1 MSALRLVPLFP
12 LLGFLA
18 LTFGRKMP
26 ERPAALIGTGS
37 VFLSMLAAAFVSAD
51 LLRAPPASGSFTIVL
66 WRWLGAGDPVVD
78 VSFTLDALSAV
89 MMLVVTAV
97 GFLIHLYSARH
108 MAGVAGFARFF
119 AHMNLFVASM
129 LVLVLAGN
137 LLLLYLGWEGVG
149 LCSFLLIGFKR
160 EDPVAGSAARKAF
173 IVTRIGDVSL
183 LLGILLIGLE
193 LGTLEMGELSHRA
206 ADAWATGSPTAT
218 AAALLILGGAVGKSA
233 QLPLQ
238 TWLPDAMAGPTPVSA
253 LIHAATM
260 VTAGVYLIART
271 NALFI
276 LTPAVMSAVGII
288 GAAGIL
294 VAGTSALA
302 QRDIK
307 RILAYSTISQLGY
320 MFLALGAGAWAG
332 AVFHLTTHAL
342 FKALLFLS
350 AGVVIEAQ
358 REERDVYAMG
368 GLARRMPFT
377 FAVFLIGA
385 FGLTAIPL
393 VTAGFSSKDLILA
406 VEWSAG
412 GGGRLR
418 WAAGILGVFLTSGY
432 TFRMVF
438 LTFFGAPRSSPG
450 SKESVASLGAA
461 IAVPLALLAGLCV
474 AGGLLNF
481 PGALGGSPYLTDFLQ
496 AVLPREGPVGGRG
509 LTELGLELISLGASL
524 AGIPFAYVLYRREL
538 RALQAGP
545 VSHAEDRGMR
555 RFLQYGWGFDFLYER
570 VIVRPFRRIV
580 TINAGDIVNGFWE
593 GVGGAAASLSGL
605 LRSSQTGRIRM
616 YAAAI
621 AGGGL
626 LVLAAVVILWS

>member
-1 MSALRLVPLFP
+1 MSALWLVPLFP
-12 LLGFLA
+12 LIGFLA

-26 ERPAALIGTGS
+26 GRPAALIGVGS

-51 LLRAPPASGSFTIVL
+51 LLRAPPASGSFTLVL
-66 WRWLGAGDPVVD
+66 WRWFGAGDPVVD

-97 GFLIHLYSARH
+97 GFLIHLYSVRH

-160 EDPVAGSAARKAF
+160 EDPVAGGAARKAF

-183 LLGILLIGLE
+183 LLGILLVGLE
-193 LGTLEMGELSHRA
+193 LGTLEMGGLSRRA
-206 ADAWATGSPTAT
+206 AGAWAPGSPTAT

-276 LTPAVMSAVGII
+276 LAPAVMSAVGII

-294 VAGTSALA
+294 LAGTSALA

-332 AVFHLTTHAL
+332 AAFHLTTHAL
-342 FKALLFLS
+342 FKALLFLA
-350 AGVVIEAQ
+350 AGVVIGAQ

-377 FAVFLIGA
+377 FAMFLIGA

-406 VEWSAG
+406 AEWGAG
-412 GGGRLR
+412 GGGRIL
-418 WAAGILGVFLTSGY
+418 WGAGVLGVFLTSGY

-438 LTFFGAPRSSPG
+438 MTFFGAPRSPAG
-450 SKESVASLGAA
+450 AATPARERLGAA
-461 IAVPLALLAGLCV
+461 IVLPLALLAGLCI

-496 AVLPREGPVGGRG
+496 TVLPREGPIGGGG

-538 RALQAGP
+538 RALQAG
-545 VSHAEDRGMR
+545 HALPEEARGLR
-555 RFLQYGWGFDFLYER
+555 RFLRSGWGFDFLYER

-580 TINAGDIVNGFWE
+580 AINAGDIVNGFWE

-605 LRSSQTGRIRM
+605 LRSSQTGRIRI

-621 AGGGL
+621 AAGGL
-626 LVLAAVVILWS
+626 LVLAAVVIL

>member
-1 MSALRLVPLFP
+1 MSILWLVPLFP
-12 LLGFLA
+12 LLGFLTLA
-18 LTFGRKMP
+18 LGRRMP
-26 ERPAALIGTGS
+26 ERPAAFIGTGS

-51 LLRAPPASGSFTIVL
+51 FLLAPPASGSFTLVL
-66 WRWLGAGDPVVD
+66 WRWLGAGDPIAD
-78 VSFTLDALSAV
+78 ISFTLDSLSAV
-89 MMLVVTAV
+89 MMLMVTGV
-97 GFLIHLYSARH
+97 GFLIHLYSTAH
-108 MAGVAGFARFF
+108 MAGHAGYARFF

-129 LVLVLAGN
+129 LVLVLADN

-160 EDPVAGSAARKAF
+160 EDPAAGSAARKAF

-193 LGTLEMGELSHRA
+193 LGTLEIGGLSRRA
-206 ADAWATGSPTAT
+206 ASAWAPGSHAAM

-260 VTAGVYLIART
+260 VTAGVYLIARL
-271 NALFI
+271 NAVFL
-276 LTPAVMSAVGII
+276 LSPAVMGAVGII

-294 VAGTSALA
+294 VAGLSALT

-332 AVFHLTTHAL
+332 AVFHLVTHAF

-350 AGVVIEAQ
+350 AGVVIEALG
-358 REERDVYAMG
+358 EERDVYAMG
-368 GLARRMPFT
+368 GLARKMPFT

-385 FGLTAIPL
+385 FSLTALPL

-406 VEWSAG
+406 IEWGAG
-412 GGGRLR
+412 GGGRLL
-418 WAAGILGVFLTSGY
+418 WGAGILGVFLTSGY

-438 LTFFGAPRSSPG
+438 LTFIDAPRSPAG
-450 SKESVASLGAA
+450 GAAAPEKKRLGAA
-461 IAVPLALLAGLCV
+461 IVLPLLLLAGFCM
-474 AGGLLNF
+474 AGGLLNL
-481 PGALGGSPYLTDFLQ
+481 PATLGGAPYLTDFLQ
-496 AVLPREGPVGGRG
+496 TVLPREGPVGGGG
-509 LTELGLELISLGASL
+509 LSEWGLELISLGVSL

-538 RALQAGP
+538 RALRAGP
-545 VSHAEDRGMR
+545 VSHAEARGLR
-555 RFLQYGWGFDFLYER
+555 RFLRSGWGFDPLYER

-580 TINAGDIVNGFWE
+580 ALNAGDIVNGFWE

-621 AGGGL
+621 AAGGL
-626 LVLAAVVILWS
+626 LVLAAVMIL